1 MFRKRK
7 EVKFVF
13 HKHLLLFLIT
23 ILIPTLL
30 LLSFQVY
37 RIQHDAREQLE
48 NASHTYL
55 DRSSRNLDILLD
67 QMNQMVL
74 QISLSPSVLDLLK
87 HPFDQTAY
95 DYAQTKEQLRSW
107 TVINPLFHSLYLDIL
122 QNRKVLTTN
131 EGIYDEAD
139 FYDIA
144 FLQGLN
150 TVNTNKSSSWI
161 GLRSLPSEDGRGIL
175 TFARSVPPVQSTPLG
190 VLVLNVQKD
199 IFYNTWMNLQK
210 EQAGP
215 MILLDPE
222 GRMISGPIQGL
233 DAEKIADSLQAGTVK
248 SDRRTIGD
256 ADFLVSAYKLPA
268 SGFVIIQLSPFAAY
282 DKQVAAAFKQA
293 ALILLVVTAAGVGVS
308 YYFAFML
315 YTPWKRL
322 ADRLKGFVFTGES
335 RDPYTFV
342 NYAIHDLLAVIRK
355 NEPIVRYQLVHELLH
370 DHRVESSD
378 ITIRFR
384 EAGIQFVYPNFVVLV
399 MIDESLDHQG
409 KIANQLLYLYS
420 LAEDTFGLGIPSAG
434 TILDRQKIGF
444 IVNVEYEEMDEFQM
458 ARLEDVCRS
467 IQQLARERIDATVS
481 FCISSVYPLDQLHEG
496 FEQVKRM
503 IAYKAFMETDIY
515 FSKPMDENVH
525 YQYPAVYQ
533 KLIMNAILSTDRD
546 AAESYITE
554 MFDRYLEN
562 SVYPYP
568 KLLQTILVLMSH
580 VISSLV
586 QEGFDIGPLMNEIDL
601 LQLQHCQNRDEL
613 RQLLVSQTDH
623 VILYLETLRRR
634 DDDYGAIVHQ
644 AIAFIE
650 NHYAENISISDV
662 ASSLGIS
669 ASYLSRLFK
678 AEVGKRPQEYLT
690 EYRLK
695 ISKTL
700 LKDHRKTLQQIIEQI
715 GYNDVHTYIRS
726 FKKFEGTTPG
736 EYRKRSMDHS

>member
-1 MFRKRK
+1 
-7 EVKFVF
+7 
-13 HKHLLLFLIT
+13 
-23 ILIPTLL
+23 
-30 LLSFQVY
+30 
-37 RIQHDAREQLE
+37 
-48 NASHTYL
+48 
-55 DRSSRNLDILLD
+55 
-67 QMNQMVL
+67 
-74 QISLSPSVLDLLK
+74 
-87 HPFDQTAY
+87 
-95 DYAQTKEQLRSW
+95 
-107 TVINPLFHSLYLDIL
+107 
-122 QNRKVLTTN
+122 
-131 EGIYDEAD
+131 
-139 FYDIA
+139 
-144 FLQGLN
+144 
-150 TVNTNKSSSWI
+150 
-161 GLRSLPSEDGRGIL
+161 
-175 TFARSVPPVQSTPLG
+175 
-190 VLVLNVQKD
+190 
-199 IFYNTWMNLQK
+199 MNLQK

-222 GRMISGPIQGL
+222 GRMISDPIDGL
-233 DAEKIADSLQAGTVK
+233 DVEKIADSLQTGTVK

-256 ADFLVSAYKLPA
+256 ADFLVSAYKLPT

-293 ALILLVVTAAGVGVS
+293 AVIFLVVAAAGVGVS
-308 YYFAFML
+308 YYLASMM

-355 NEPIVRYQLVHELLH
+355 NEPVVRYQLVHELLH

-378 ITIRFR
+378 ITLRFR
-384 EAGIQFVYPNFVVLV
+384 EAGIQFVYPYFVVLV
-399 MIDESLDHQG
+399 MIDESVDHQG

-434 TILDRQKIGF
+434 TILDCQKIGF
-444 IVNVEYEEMDEFQM
+444 IVNVEYEEMDAFQM
-458 ARLEDVCRS
+458 ARLEDVCRC
-467 IQQLARERIDATVS
+467 IQKLARDRIDATVS

-515 FSKPMDENVH
+515 FSKPMEENVQ

-546 AAESYITE
+546 AAESYIIE

-623 VILYLETLRRR
+623 VILYLETLRRK
-634 DDDYGAIVHQ
+634 DDQYGAIVHQ
-644 AIAFIE
+644 AIAYIE
-650 NHYAENISISDV
+650 DHYAENISISDV

-690 EYRLK
+690 EYRLN